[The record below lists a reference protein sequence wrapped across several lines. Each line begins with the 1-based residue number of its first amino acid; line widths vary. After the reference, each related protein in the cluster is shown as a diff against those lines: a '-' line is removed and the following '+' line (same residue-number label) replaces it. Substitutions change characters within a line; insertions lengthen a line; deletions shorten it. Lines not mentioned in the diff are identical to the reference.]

1 MPSGR
6 LLWFLEHIRQ
16 LTRGTTYLTPH
27 GLCFYQPQSGP
38 FFSVKPRSS
47 FKSSR
52 AIGCCVFAGVLL
64 IHLLAMA
71 RLSSSPFLLPSR
83 GDMHFYND
91 WALRILRGQLTD
103 HLAFYGLPLYPYLL
117 ALLYRVFTYNP
128 FVPAFLQACLDAG
141 TAVIIYLLARDIF
154 QRNDQLPGIIAACA
168 WAFFVPAQV
177 YTVIL
182 MPTAWFVFAFWLV
195 VWRIAK
201 NKTAPAAQECL
212 FLGLL
217 IGITAMGI
225 ATILVLLP
233 LILAAL
239 LIKPKIGRRKRWQV
253 FGLGAA
259 LCFTGV
265 AAGTSPCWIHN
276 YFIARDPVILSAHS
290 GINFWI
296 GNNPIANGYP
306 RFPPGLRAGQA
317 AMLEDSIAVAETA
330 AGHPLK
336 RSEVSN
342 YWSAKARSYIGNNFG
357 AWLKLITLKLRN
369 FWNAFQYDDLSIITN
384 MREQGVVLPGIYF
397 GIVAALGLPGMLLAW
412 RFAPQ
417 SRWITAAILL
427 HLCSLLAVFVTERYR
442 LAVVPGLL
450 LFAVFGLSILW
461 KSCVAGDY
469 RGLAIYVTLLIGST
483 IFVSWPQRDPSLWAL
498 DAYNSGWQALESNNL
513 VLAEKKLALAYAY
526 VPENSETNFALG
538 NLRLAQGKPGDAE
551 LFYRATLQID
561 TEHKGALNNLGV
573 IALGESRLDAAEM
586 WFRRAIDVE
595 SRNAKTH
602 FLLAKTFLA
611 EGKYAAA
618 GIEIDR
624 ALKLG
629 PIQPEFIALRDEI
642 QSSPQP

>member
-1 MPSGR
+1 M
-6 LLWFLEHIRQ
+6 
-16 LTRGTTYLTPH
+16 
-27 GLCFYQPQSGP
+27 
-38 FFSVKPRSS
+38 KPLSS

-52 AIGCCVFAGVLL
+52 AIRYYVFAGVLL
-64 IHLLAMA
+64 IHLLAIA

-91 WALRILRGQLTD
+91 WAQRILRGQLTD

-141 TAVIIYLLARDIF
+141 TAVVIYVLALDIF
-154 QRNDQLPGIIAACA
+154 QRSAHNVVTASVGKQCDLASPNQAKLLGVIAACA
-168 WAFFVPAQV
+168 WAFFVPAQT

-201 NKTAPAAQECL
+201 NKNAPVAKECL

-259 LCFTGV
+259 LCFAGV

-276 YFIARDPVILSAHS
+276 YFVARDPVILSAHS

-317 AMLEDSIAVAETA
+317 AMLEDSIAAAETA
-330 AGHPLK
+330 AGHPLR

-342 YWSAKARSYIGNNFG
+342 YWSAKARSYISNNFG
-357 AWLKLITLKLRN
+357 AWLKLIALKLRN

-384 MREQGVVLPGIYF
+384 LREQGVVLPGIYF
-397 GIVAALGLPGMLLAW
+397 GIVVALGLPGMLLAW

-427 HLCSLLAVFVTERYR
+427 HMFSLLAVFVTERYR

-461 KSCVAGDY
+461 ESCVAGDY
-469 RGLAIYVTLLIGST
+469 RRLVIYLTLLVGST

-513 VLAEKKLALAYAY
+513 VLAEKKLVLAYAY

-538 NLRLAQGKPGDAE
+538 NLRLAQRDSAE
-551 LFYRATLQID
+551 AERFYQSTLQL
-561 TEHKGALNNLGV
+561 EPGHKGALNNLGV
-573 IALGESRLDAAEM
+573 IAFDEQRLGAAET
-586 WFRRAIDVE
+586 WFRRAIDVDP
-595 SRNAKTH
+595 RNGKTH
-602 FLLAKTFLA
+602 FLLAKTLLA
-611 EGKYAAA
+611 GGNPSAARV
-618 GIEIDR
+618 EIDR
-624 ALKLG
+624 ALQLM
-629 PIQPEFIALRDEI
+629 PAQPEFVSLRNEI
-642 QSSPQP
+642 QSSEPQP

>member
-1 MPSGR
+1 M
-6 LLWFLEHIRQ
+6 
-16 LTRGTTYLTPH
+16 
-27 GLCFYQPQSGP
+27 
-38 FFSVKPRSS
+38 
-47 FKSSR
+47 
-52 AIGCCVFAGVLL
+52 
-64 IHLLAMA
+64 
-71 RLSSSPFLLPSR
+71 SPFLLPSR

-91 WALRILRGQLTD
+91 WAQRILRGQLTD

-117 ALLYRVFTYNP
+117 AILYRVFTYNP

-141 TAVIIYLLARDIF
+141 TAVVIYVLARDIF
-154 QRNDQLPGIIAACA
+154 QRSDHNVITALVRKQWDLAGPNQAKRLGVIAACA
-168 WAFFVPAQV
+168 WAFFIPAQT

-201 NKTAPAAQECL
+201 NKNAPAAKECL
-212 FLGLL
+212 LLGLL

-239 LIKPKIGRRKRWQV
+239 LIKPKIGRRKPWQI

-259 LCFTGV
+259 LCVAGV

-276 YFIARDPVILSAHS
+276 YFIARDPVVLSAHS

-336 RSEVSN
+336 RSEVSD
-342 YWSAKARSYIGNNFG
+342 YWSAKARSYISNNFG
-357 AWLKLITLKLRN
+357 AWLKLIALKLRN

-384 MREQGVVLPGIYF
+384 LREQRIILPGLSF
-397 GIVAALGLPGMLLAW
+397 GIVAALGIPGIFLAW

-427 HLCSLLAVFVTERYR
+427 HMFSLLAVFVTERYR

-461 KSCVAGDY
+461 ESCVAGDY
-469 RGLAIYVTLLIGST
+469 RRLVVYITLLVGST

-513 VLAEKKLALAYAY
+513 MLAEDKLAIAYAY
-526 VPENSETNFALG
+526 VPDNGETNFALG
-538 NLRLAQGKPGDAE
+538 NLRLAQGDLDNAKS
-551 LFYRATLQID
+551 FYRRVLEID
-561 TEHKGALNNLGV
+561 PKHKGALNNLGV
-573 IALGESRLDAAEM
+573 IAFDNRELDFAEM
-586 WFRRAIDVE
+586 FFRRAADID

-602 FLLAKTFLA
+602 FLLAKTLFA
-611 EGKYAAA
+611 KGDRAAA
-618 GIEIDR
+618 KREIER
-624 ALKLG
+624 AIYLS
-629 PIQPEFIALRDEI
+629 PTQPEFVTLSDEI
-642 QSSPQP
+642 HNLETR

>member
-1 MPSGR
+1 M
-6 LLWFLEHIRQ
+6 HN
-16 LTRGTTYLTPH
+16 
-27 GLCFYQPQSGP
+27 
-38 FFSVKPRSS
+38 VKPPSS
-47 FKSSR
+47 FKSPR
-52 AIGCCVFAGVLL
+52 AIGYYVFAGVLF
-64 IHLLAMA
+64 IHLLAIA
-71 RLSSSPFLLPSR
+71 RLSSSSFLLPSR

-91 WALRILRGQLTD
+91 WAQRILRGQLTD

-141 TAVIIYLLARDIF
+141 TAVLIFVLARCIF
-154 QRNDQLPGIIAACA
+154 QRSDHKAPTQATLLGIVAAAA
-168 WAFFVPAQV
+168 WAFFVPAQT
-177 YTVIL
+177 YAIIL
-182 MPTAWFVFAFWLV
+182 MPTAWFVFVFWLV
-195 VWRIAK
+195 VWRITKNRNAPTAK
-201 NKTAPAAQECL
+201 ECL

-217 IGITAMGI
+217 IGLTAMGI

-233 LILAAL
+233 FVLAAL
-239 LIKPKIGRRKRWQV
+239 LIKPKIEKHKRLRV

-259 LCFTGV
+259 LCFAGV

-342 YWSAKARSYIGNNFG
+342 YWSAKARSYISNNFS
-357 AWLKLITLKLRN
+357 AWLELIALKLRN

-384 MREQGVVLPGIYF
+384 LREQRITLPGLSF

-412 RFAPQ
+412 RLAPK
-417 SRWITAAILL
+417 SRWVTAAILL
-427 HLCSLLAVFVTERYR
+427 HMISLLGVFVTERYR
-442 LAVVPGLL
+442 LAIVPGLL
-450 LFAVFGLSILW
+450 LFATFGLFVVW
-461 KSCVAGDY
+461 ESCVAGKY
-469 RGLAIYVTLLIGST
+469 QRLAVCAVVLLGST
-483 IFVSWPQRDPSLWAL
+483 IFVSWPQHDPSLWAL

-538 NLRLAQGKPGDAE
+538 NLRLAQRDSAGAE
-551 LFYRATLQID
+551 RFYQSTLQLD
-561 TEHKGALNNLGV
+561 SGHKGALNNLGV
-573 IALGESRLDAAEM
+573 IAFDQQRWDAAET
-586 WFRRAIDVE
+586 WFRRAIDVDP
-595 SRNAKTH
+595 RNGKTH
-602 FLLAKTFLA
+602 FLLAKTLLTGGNA
-611 EGKYAAA
+611 SAARM
-618 GIEIDR
+618 EIDR
-624 ALKLG
+624 ALELMSS
-629 PIQPEFIALRDEI
+629 QPEFISLRNEI
-642 QSSPQP
+642 QSLQRPP

>member
-1 MPSGR
+1 
-6 LLWFLEHIRQ
+6 
-16 LTRGTTYLTPH
+16 
-27 GLCFYQPQSGP
+27 
-38 FFSVKPRSS
+38 VKSLSS

-52 AIGCCVFAGVLL
+52 AIGYYLFAGVLF
-64 IHLLAMA
+64 IHLLAIA
-71 RLSSSPFLLPSR
+71 RLSMSPFLLPSR

-91 WALRILRGQLTD
+91 WAQRILRGQLTD

-117 ALLYRVFTYNP
+117 AILYRVFTYNP

-141 TAVIIYLLARDIF
+141 TAVVIYVLARDIF
-154 QRNDQLPGIIAACA
+154 QRSDHNVITALVRKQWDLAGPNQAKRLGVIAACA
-168 WAFFVPAQV
+168 WAFFIPAQT

-201 NKTAPAAQECL
+201 NKNAPAAKECL
-212 FLGLL
+212 LLGLL

-239 LIKPKIGRRKRWQV
+239 LIKPKIGKHKRWQV

-259 LCFTGV
+259 LCFAGV
-265 AAGTSPCWIHN
+265 AAGASPCWIHN
-276 YFIARDPVILSAHS
+276 YFIARDPVVLSAHS

-336 RSEVSN
+336 RSEVSD
-342 YWSAKARSYIGNNFG
+342 YWSTKARSYISNNFG
-357 AWLKLITLKLRN
+357 AWLKLIALKLRN

-384 MREQGVVLPGIYF
+384 LREQRIILPGLSF
-397 GIVAALGLPGMLLAW
+397 GIVAALGIPGIFLAW

-417 SRWITAAILL
+417 SRWIAAAILL
-427 HLCSLLAVFVTERYR
+427 HMFSLLAVFVTERYR

-461 KSCVAGDY
+461 ESCVAGNY
-469 RGLAIYVTLLIGST
+469 RRLVVYITLLVGST

-513 VLAEKKLALAYAY
+513 MLAEDKLAIAYAY
-526 VPENSETNFALG
+526 VPDNGETNFALG
-538 NLRLAQGKPGDAE
+538 NLRLAQGDLDNAKS
-551 LFYRATLQID
+551 FYRRVLEID
-561 TEHKGALNNLGV
+561 PKHKGALNNLGV
-573 IALGESRLDAAEM
+573 IAFDNRELDFAEM
-586 WFRRAIDVE
+586 FFRRAADID

-602 FLLAKTFLA
+602 FLLAKTLFA
-611 EGKYAAA
+611 KGDRAAA
-618 GIEIDR
+618 KREIER
-624 ALKLG
+624 AIYLS
-629 PIQPEFIALRDEI
+629 PTQPEFVTLSDEI
-642 QSSPQP
+642 HNLETR